1 MHMKNIFNVKQKFF
15 PGKVALLLFLSFVT
29 VLTLGLS
36 MGMRHS
42 MGEMPK
48 VNCIFD
54 AVDGCDMTLNE
65 HLSYWQQVF
74 TANIF
79 DLRIEFVL
87 FAGLLFVFAFTGF
100 FGRVLGFFRLWKL
113 RPMLFYERRNLI
125 LNFLNPILRLLSAG
139 VLQPKVYQS
148 VDL

>member
-1 MHMKNIFNVKQKFF
+1 MYMKNICNVKLKFF
-15 PGKVALLLFLSFVT
+15 PGRIALLLLLSFVT

-36 MGMRHS
+36 MGMKHS

-48 VNCIFD
+48 INCIFD
-54 AVDGCDMTLNE
+54 AVDGCDMTLDE

-79 DLRIEFVL
+79 DLRVEFVL
-87 FAGLLFVFAFTGF
+87 FAGLFFTFVFAAF
-100 FGRVLGFFRLWKL
+100 FGRMFESLRLWKFK
-113 RPMLFYERRNLI
+113 PKLFYEWRNLV
-125 LNFLNPILRLLSAG
+125 LELFDPILQLLSTG

-148 VDL
+148 VNL